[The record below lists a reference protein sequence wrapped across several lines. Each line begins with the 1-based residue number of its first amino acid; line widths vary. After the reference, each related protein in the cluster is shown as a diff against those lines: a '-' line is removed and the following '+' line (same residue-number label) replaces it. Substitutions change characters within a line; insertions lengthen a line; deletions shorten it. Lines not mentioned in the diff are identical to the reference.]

1 MTSILLVI
9 VRICQIQMQL
19 SENLKTFSNILLN
32 FLNLHQILNIFKKK
46 MTLVAYV
53 FLKLQ
58 IVKVMVRQM
67 FK

>member
-1 MTSILLVI
+1 
-9 VRICQIQMQL
+9 MQL

-32 FLNLHQILNIFKKK
+32 FLNLHQILDIFKKK